1 MVRAPFARWTM
12 PAVFFREV
20 ATRHDA
26 GFNDVKLTSQ
36 FMVLIVKLECLIR
49 ITKRKK
55 KILKEFISITIL
67 PKKLRICE
75 LKLLASG

>member
-1 MVRAPFARWTM
+1 M

-55 KILKEFISITIL
+55 KLLKENPKTWHGLIEKIL
-67 PKKLRICE
+67 FLVVSNFDSC
-75 LKLLASG
+75 AYSTSQ